1 MTSPTTLTAPDSI
14 AQHHSEQLLSLI
26 HDKIVLAGGKIS
38 FADYMHL
45 CLYAPGLGYYSA
57 GSQKLGQ
64 QGDFTTAPELSSLFS
79 RTFAHH
85 IADVLTQC
93 QHPSILEFGAGS
105 GKMAADILLELA
117 QLGCLPEKYFII
129 EVSADLQSRQRKNIA
144 KLIPDYFN
152 KVEWLDHFPD
162 HFTGAVVANEV
173 CDAMPVHLLH
183 FKGSNIFERYIK
195 QGSSNLEWH
204 DDELS
209 HPSLSAYARE
219 IQHILGNNESYITEV
234 NIAAEAWLNSIA
246 ESLEQGAIFICDYGY
261 PKADFYHPQRN
272 EGTLMCYYQHQ
283 GHTNPLI
290 LTGLQDITAHVD
302 FTLLAQ
308 TALDHDLAVAG
319 FQSQADFLLAGG
331 ITELS
336 QQNDQDSFSLLQQ
349 ATEIKQLTLPSAM
362 GEKFKV
368 LTLTKDL
375 EKLLPRC
382 QLADRRYAL

>member
-1 MTSPTTLTAPDSI
+1 MPCR
-14 AQHHSEQLLSLI
+14 
-26 HDKIVLAGGKIS
+26 
-38 FADYMHL
+38 F
-45 CLYAPGLGYYSA
+45 
-57 GSQKLGQ
+57 
-64 QGDFTTAPELSSLFS
+64 
-79 RTFAHH
+79 
-85 IADVLTQC
+85 
-93 QHPSILEFGAGS
+93 HP
-105 GKMAADILLELA
+105 
-117 QLGCLPEKYFII
+117 
-129 EVSADLQSRQRKNIA
+129 
-144 KLIPDYFN
+144 
-152 KVEWLDHFPD
+152 
-162 HFTGAVVANEV
+162 
-173 CDAMPVHLLH
+173 LH
-183 FKGSNIFERYIK
+183 FKGSNVFERYIK
-195 QGSSNLEWH
+195 QGPSGLEWH

-209 HPSLSAYARE
+209 HPSLSTYATE

-246 ESLEQGAIFICDYGY
+246 ENLAQGAIFICDYGY
-261 PKADFYHPQRN
+261 PKSDFYHPQRN

-308 TALDHDLAVAG
+308 TALDHELAVAG

-336 QQNDQDSFSLLQQ
+336 QQDDQDSFSLLQQ

-375 EKLLPRC
+375 EQLLPRC